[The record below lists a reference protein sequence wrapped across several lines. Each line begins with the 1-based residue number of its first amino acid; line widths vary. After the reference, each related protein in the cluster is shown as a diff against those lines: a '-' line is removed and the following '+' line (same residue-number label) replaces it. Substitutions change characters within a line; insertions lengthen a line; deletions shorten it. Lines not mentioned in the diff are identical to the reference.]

1 MLPEA
6 GMLLE
11 DGMLLLVAA
20 ASAGAEV
27 WLMDELSAVCIG
39 ATWSLDAVLWVVAC
53 VWSSVAL
60 VLLSPFEQAVKP
72 TTEPIKAA
80 IKILR
85 MMLIPYLNF
94 RPKNSIVPHFSG
106 KLPIEK
112 RRAANTTQQFRY
124 LNLKLFQVQS
134 YHLNNF
140 TQAT

>member
-11 DGMLLLVAA
+11 AGMVLEEAA
-20 ASAGAEV
+20 ESAGAEV

-39 ATWSLDAVLWVVAC
+39 ATWSLDAVLWVVAW
-53 VWSSVAL
+53 VWSSVVAL
-60 VLLSPFEQAVKP
+60 VLSPFEQAVKP
-72 TTEPIKAA
+72 TTEPINAA

-94 RPKNSIVPHFSG
+94 RPKNSIVPHFIDR
-106 KLPIEK
+106 LPIEK
-112 RRAANTTQQFRY
+112 RRVANTTQQFRY

-134 YHLNNF
+134 YRLNNF